1 MPKPILPKQTLSKP
15 GQSNS
20 NDLVY
25 FLASL
30 CLFIIIALMT
40 NNSTTFFR

>member
-1 MPKPILPKQTLSKP
+1 MEKRMLHKQTERNS
-15 GQSNS
+15 S

-30 CLFIIIALMT
+30 CLFIIMALLA
-40 NNSTTFFR
+40 SDSYAFFQ

>member
-1 MPKPILPKQTLSKP
+1 MAKRTLPQQEENTS
-15 GQSNS
+15 S

-30 CLFIIIALMT
+30 CLFIIMALLASES
-40 NNSTTFFR
+40 NTFFN

>member
-1 MPKPILPKQTLSKP
+1 MKKQTLNKQP
-15 GQSNS
+15 ETARS

-30 CLFIIIALMT
+30 CLFIIMALLAT
-40 NNSTTFFR
+40 DSNVLFR

>member
-1 MPKPILPKQTLSKP
+1 MQKRTLPKPSQ
-15 GQSNS
+15 QSS

-30 CLFIIIALMT
+30 SLFIIMALLASD
-40 NNSTTFFR
+40 STRLFQ